1 MQQAFFDFQGS
12 AVFGV
17 LAFLLTGFLLLV
29 AAVLLSWFLI
39 GGRKLWAARLAKA
52 MLAVAILYASAIL
65 AFSWFSRQRVL
76 AHGVE
81 KYFCEVDCHL
91 AYSVLSVEKVRAL
104 GNSTHS
110 VAALGTF
117 YVIRLRVRFDENT
130 IRPTRGD
137 FPLSPNPRLV
147 SVVDGK
153 GRQFAPQRNAAEL
166 LPKDQAGS
174 ATLQDPLRP
183 GESYAVTLVF
193 DLPADVQEPR
203 LLLASGD
210 WQTQFLIG
218 HENSFLHRKT
228 LFGL

>member
-1 MQQAFFDFQGS
+1 MRWICS
-12 AVFGV
+12 ANSVNVSTTRSGAPSTV
-17 LAFLLTGFLLLV
+17 ADAIDPDAYRALDSTARLLT
-29 AAVLLSWFLI
+29 AISAPQADEI
-39 GGRKLWAARLAKA
+39 ERLK
-52 MLAVAILYASAIL
+52 MEL
-65 AFSWFSRQRVL
+65 
-76 AHGVE
+76 
-81 KYFCEVDCHL
+81 
-91 AYSVLSVEKVRAL
+91 
-104 GNSTHS
+104 
-110 VAALGTF
+110 
-117 YVIRLRVRFDENT
+117 LRVRFDEHT
-130 IRPTRGD
+130 IRPARGD